1 MDNNYEGW
9 QTFLLNL
16 LLKICCLGVQFG
28 IVLHEEEKKIK
39 NLIEFVENIYVH
51 EVKIDGLRGQPHISK
66 DQVISYTF

>member
-39 NLIEFVENIYVH
+39 NLIELL
-51 EVKIDGLRGQPHISK
+51 KIFMCMR
-66 DQVISYTF
+66 